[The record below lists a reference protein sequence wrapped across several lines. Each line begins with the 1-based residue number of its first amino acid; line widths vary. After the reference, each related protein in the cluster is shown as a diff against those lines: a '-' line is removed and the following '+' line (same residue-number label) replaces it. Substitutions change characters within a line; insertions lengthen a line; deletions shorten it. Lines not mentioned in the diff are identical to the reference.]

1 MVVTN
6 HIKNYLIKLVSRSN
20 IKKYFYYKKYN
31 ETNKGKNI
39 AQIISN
45 ELCNLIFYKNNS
57 FEKYFFT
64 SKVDVDRSVSQFLI
78 SNAYLKNLNNKIIE
92 SFTKKTI
99 LPLNKTIYLKISKHI
114 YIHETFSKIF
124 FIFFVI
130 KNLFIGIG
138 YFFFKI
144 LEFLSYYLLFNLSLK
159 KNSYFSSLKDPG
171 GLNDKND
178 QNFNILSWFNTFEEN
193 DNAILFH
200 NIKSKEISAKTKF
213 LKSPVNILELK
224 TCLIFLI
231 EGSFFILITI
241 FHLFIFRWKMSL
253 LSKDIL
259 TSMIAKHTSQK
270 YTFNSY
276 YFNNTSWVFKPLWTY
291 EVENKGSKVYF
302 YFISMNIEN
311 IKKKSEN
318 INLSDQYWSICSWKN
333 YLVWNKHHKDILLN
347 FINFE
352 EANIRIVGPIPFSD
366 ISIKYSIPDFK
377 NKKKIKIFNISPHRN
392 FFRLKFNTELGF
404 YKFETIKNFIN
415 DIINL
420 DLNNDK
426 IFYLKL
432 KRSMN
437 NKSYFD
443 RRYIKFINNLK
454 IKDNLIVLPPEVSA
468 FRLAKFCD
476 AAISL
481 PFTSTSHVFSSE
493 KKKSIYYDPIRFFDK
508 NHLGSRGIE
517 IMYKEDLKKF
527 LLEL

>member
-1 MVVTN
+1 M
-6 HIKNYLIKLVSRSN
+6 
-20 IKKYFYYKKYN
+20 
-31 ETNKGKNI
+31 
-39 AQIISN
+39 
-45 ELCNLIFYKNNS
+45 
-57 FEKYFFT
+57 
-64 SKVDVDRSVSQFLI
+64 
-78 SNAYLKNLNNKIIE
+78 
-92 SFTKKTI
+92 
-99 LPLNKTIYLKISKHI
+99 
-114 YIHETFSKIF
+114 
-124 FIFFVI
+124 
-130 KNLFIGIG
+130 
-138 YFFFKI
+138 
-144 LEFLSYYLLFNLSLK
+144 
-159 KNSYFSSLKDPG
+159 
-171 GLNDKND
+171 
-178 QNFNILSWFNTFEEN
+178 
-193 DNAILFH
+193 
-200 NIKSKEISAKTKF
+200 
-213 LKSPVNILELK
+213 
-224 TCLIFLI
+224 
-231 EGSFFILITI
+231 
-241 FHLFIFRWKMSL
+241 
-253 LSKDIL
+253 
-259 TSMIAKHTSQK
+259 
-270 YTFNSY
+270 
-276 YFNNTSWVFKPLWTY
+276 
-291 EVENKGSKVYF
+291 
-302 YFISMNIEN
+302 
-311 IKKKSEN
+311 
-318 INLSDQYWSICSWKN
+318 
-333 YLVWNKHHKDILLN
+333 LN

-377 NKKKIKIFNISPHRN
+377 NKKKIAIFDISPHRN

-443 RRYIKFINNLK
+443 RRYVKFINNLK